1 MTNYKFHT
9 DVNDLLQ
16 LTGEVKSII
25 KPRYQRIQENLSKMN
40 NSSKMSIS
48 CNNSFA
54 LGNSTINMTPS
65 KPANAENGVKNEKK
79 PICK

>member
-1 MTNYKFHT
+1 MANYNYHN

-16 LTGEVKSII
+16 LTGEVSSAI
-25 KPRYQRIQENLSKMN
+25 KPRYQRIKENMSKMN
-40 NSSKMSIS
+40 NSSKLSIS

-65 KPANAENGVKNEKK
+65 KTVNAENGVKNDKK